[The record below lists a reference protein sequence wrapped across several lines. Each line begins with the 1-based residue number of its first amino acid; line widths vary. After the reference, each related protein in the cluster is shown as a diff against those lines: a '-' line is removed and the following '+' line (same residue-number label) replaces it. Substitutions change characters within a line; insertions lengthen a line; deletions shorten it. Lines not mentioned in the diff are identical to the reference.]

1 MNELVNII
9 DNLEGQ
15 KIGKSVYYKLKDLY
29 DILSDYKNITIE
41 KDISLVPF
49 YIVTNGTFEI
59 YEYELY
65 VRNILTSKREEY
77 YLESTGKS
85 KVNDIDAEILER
97 LDLCYIEV
105 KNHNCETAELCKY
118 LTYLMKEEN
127 LIERIPKSMGK
138 FDSDNLY
145 FEVYAFD

>member
-1 MNELVNII
+1 MKEFESIL
-9 DNLEGQ
+9 DTLGKQEKGQ
-15 KIGKSVYYKLKDLY
+15 SVYYKLKDLY
-29 DILSDYKNITIE
+29 DILSNFKNIKIE

-49 YIVTNGTFEI
+49 YIIGNGTFEI

-65 VRNILTSKREEY
+65 VKNILTSQREEY

-105 KNHNCETAELCKY
+105 RDHSCEMDELCKY